1 MQFAEEHVI
10 LGIVVVY
17 VVTYVIPYVTRGD
30 CSGGTGYQYRKF
42 SANICVFIS
51 TDEKDHHA

>member
-1 MQFAEEHVI
+1 MKPEKKHVM
-10 LGIVVVY
+10 LRIVVVY
-17 VVTYVIPYVTRGD
+17 VATGVTPYVTRGD

-42 SANICVFIS
+42 PANICVFIS